1 MSIFFV
7 DERHPHVDPVPLV
20 PDWDEALL
28 RVSRRE
34 DVHAVSVFGQ
44 ITVEQARDL
53 VQTCR
58 RLEPLLL
65 KAIQDGVVTTQAS
78 AGDFIQANTEGF
90 FPRVKFIQRM
100 KEVVGSEATP
110 ATWAEVVAAAMT
122 EEVG

>member
-1 MSIFFV
+1 MSIFFE
-7 DERHPHVDPVPLV
+7 DERNPHVDPVPLV

-34 DVHAVSVFGQ
+34 DVHAVSVFGK
-44 ITVEQARDL
+44 ITVEQARSL

-58 RLEPLLL
+58 RIEPLLL
-65 KAIQDGVVTTQAS
+65 KAIQDGVVTTQVS

-100 KEVVGSEATP
+100 KEVVGSESTP